1 MKMIKGDT
9 LEKQI
14 KHIDRILKLQSRR
27 LHKTVTGVI
36 TPFPISGYC
45 EYPKEDVVLRY
56 MFPASGKITVGGMF
70 VENMPKHGINIET
83 IVYQK
88 LTYIS
93 KTAFSKRQ
101 SIMIEPNANVEAGD
115 RLLIKVASMNE
126 EEVVSGIWIAFLW
139 TPAVKDSEI
148 RPFLIDAL
156 KKGDMDAL
164 YQM

>member
-45 EYPKEDVVLRY
+45 ENPEEGIVLRY
-56 MFPASGKITVGGMF
+56 MFPAGGKITVGGMF
-70 VENMPKHGINIET
+70 VENMPKQGVNIET

-88 LTYIS
+88 LTHIS
-93 KTAFSKRQ
+93 KIAFSKRQ
-101 SIMIEPNANVEAGD
+101 SIMIEPNANVDAGD
-115 RLLIKVASMNE
+115 RLLIKVTSVNK

-148 RPFLIDAL
+148 KPFLISAL
-156 KKGDMDAL
+156 EKTEVIE
-164 YQM
+164 